1 MGPRAG
7 YRRRSAAITLA
18 VAGAAM
24 LVVSSASAQP
34 TGSPTQVEAAPP
46 IEALK
51 AVFRRPSGPP
61 PGLAP
66 GDAGRT
72 QVALGRRLFFDKR
85 LSVDGTMSCATCHD
99 PARGFSDGRAKAR
112 GRDGATLQRN
122 TPSIWNLA
130 WAKSL
135 FWDGRSGTLEEQ
147 ARVPLEHPNELAL
160 GVDGAV
166 ARLSAVPAY
175 RSAFARAFPH
185 PAPGTPTGASPVTAE
200 RLLGAIAAYE
210 RSLISP
216 RTRFD
221 RWIEGDDRALTPA
234 EIEGFRLFAGK
245 ARCLACH
252 GGWRFTDERFHDIG
266 LQSSDPGRGGVPGF
280 AGDQRRFKTPS
291 LRGLAPTAPYMHD
304 GSLPDLDAVVRHYAG
319 ALDRRPSLAD
329 ELKRE
334 IVLTAA
340 ERASLV
346 AFLGTLSSPG
356 RPPGRARR

>member
-1 MGPRAG
+1 MS
-7 YRRRSAAITLA
+7 RRIAHRIGLAMTPLA
-18 VAGAAM
+18 VAGA
-24 LVVSSASAQP
+24 VVLGAAPVPAQSPAASI
-34 TGSPTQVEAAPP
+34 QVETAAPV
-46 IEALK
+46 EALK
-51 AVFRRPSGPP
+51 AVFRRPSGSP

-66 GDAGRT
+66 GEAGRA

-85 LSVDGTMSCATCHD
+85 LSVDATMSCATCHD

-112 GRDGATLQRN
+112 GRDGTTLQRN
-122 TPSIWNLA
+122 TPTLWNLA

-147 ARVPLEHPNELAL
+147 ARVPLEHPNELSL

-166 ARLSAVPAY
+166 ARLSAIPAY
-175 RSAFARAFPH
+175 RSAFARAFPQ
-185 PAPGTPTGASPVTAE
+185 PAPRTTGRASPVTAD
-200 RLLGAIAAYE
+200 RLLAAIAAYE
-210 RSLISP
+210 RSLVSP

-221 RWIEGDDRALTPA
+221 RWIDGDARALTPA

-266 LQSSDPGRGGVPGF
+266 LHSPDPGRGGVPGF
-280 AGDQRRFKTPS
+280 SGDQRRFKTPS
-291 LRGLAPTAPYMHD
+291 LRELTRTAPYMHD

-319 ALDRRPSLAD
+319 ALDRRASLAD

-334 IVLTAA
+334 TPLTDA
-340 ERASLV
+340 ERARLV
-346 AFLGTLSSPG
+346 AFLSTLSSD
-356 RPPGRARR
+356 RPARRSR